1 MLGPACGPQVAHEAA
16 KQSGFCKKLPCNV
29 PCNVPG
35 NGPFTVVERKVL
47 LSLGSS
53 VLDTHDTPRKKA
65 AISPYEDEPSL
76 LRAFIYDSYDMGPG
90 ATDASGNFS
99 QGVWKSSVL
108 RMLDNW
114 LACYTVGP

>member
-1 MLGPACGPQVAHEAA
+1 M
-16 KQSGFCKKLPCNV
+16 KLRSSLAFARSCLAT
-29 PCNVPG
+29 CLAMCLG